1 MHLLV
6 ASLWLK
12 MSTQLTYNKTQL
24 GQSTDLPI
32 IATKLP
38 QQQFLTIFWI
48 FPFPIA
54 EIIRPQILYDS
65 LRKKATGYGGTILFV
80 EPEPFC
86 GTGMSTYKEE
96 LKDRSSGRP
105 LVGTVFL

>member
-65 LRKKATGYGGTILFV
+65 LRKKRQVMEAQSYLWNQN
-80 EPEPFC
+80 
-86 GTGMSTYKEE
+86 
-96 LKDRSSGRP
+96 RSAEQG
-105 LVGTVFL
+105 